1 MNDFLNSIALRWGRI
16 KYHWG
21 KLGEIF
27 PLHPWGLAGENIPF
41 KSDRQGGNMP
51 CLLLEIDREKP
62 QSIPPSI
69 EKGYFLQPIPLA
81 FPTVAYYSAS

>member
-27 PLHPWGLAGENIPF
+27 PLHPLGLTGENIP
-41 KSDRQGGNMP
+41 
-51 CLLLEIDREKP
+51 LLSKAIDREEYAL
-62 QSIPPSI
+62 SIP
-69 EKGYFLQPIPLA
+69 
-81 FPTVAYYSAS
+81 